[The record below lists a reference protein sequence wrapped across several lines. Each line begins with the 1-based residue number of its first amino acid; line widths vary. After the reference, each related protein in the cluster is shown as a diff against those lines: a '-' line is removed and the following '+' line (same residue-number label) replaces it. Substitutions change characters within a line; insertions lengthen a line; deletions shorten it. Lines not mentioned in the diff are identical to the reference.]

1 MQNFTNPKGSNKIP
15 GKYLSTSTT
24 SVNVKNQWIP
34 NSNIFRQNTDVSN
47 PVNVQKPSI
56 LPENK
61 ENIIKQQIKSQ
72 NQISKPFDN
81 SNIENINHIIINKQ
95 HQVSNNI
102 KKGPIKIV
110 NRNQGGN
117 SKNLET
123 DNYML
128 IKQLVPFQYLRI
140 KARISK
146 KSEIYNYT
154 KNDQEG
160 KVFSI
165 DLLDEEGSE
174 IQGSFFRDAVDKWFP
189 LLQERKLY
197 MISEGQVKIQNQRR
211 SV

>member
-1 MQNFTNPKGSNKIP
+1 M
-15 GKYLSTSTT
+15 
-24 SVNVKNQWIP
+24 
-34 NSNIFRQNTDVSN
+34 
-47 PVNVQKPSI
+47 NVQKPSI
-56 LPENK
+56 LPEKK
-61 ENIIKQQIKSQ
+61 ENIIKQEIKSQ
-72 NQISKPFDN
+72 NRLKKPFEN
-81 SNIENINHIIINKQ
+81 SNVGNINHIMINKQ
-95 HQVSNNI
+95 NQASNNI

-110 NRNQGGN
+110 NRNQGEN
-117 SKNLET
+117 SKNLAT

-146 KSEIYNYT
+146 KSEIHNYT

-211 SV
+211 ST